1 MPGLFSHLGQCLLRK
16 VFELLY
22 KKEYETEEEFPKA
35 IRMFSS
41 LALLPPS
48 EVVPAFE
55 TLCDYVSTK
64 QVERNGQME
73 QLVPDD
79 FQYYVEK
86 NFIGLSLRRSGQRKI
101 PMYPISFWSCYDR
114 VMEGHQRT
122 NNDHEGLCTNTHRSC

>member
-1 MPGLFSHLGQCLLRK
+1 
-16 VFELLY
+16 
-22 KKEYETEEEFPKA
+22 
-35 IRMFSS
+35 MFSS

-64 QVERNGQME
+64 QVERNCQME

-86 NFIGLSLRRSGQRKI
+86 NSIGLPLRKSGQRKI
-101 PMYPISFWSCYDR
+101 PKYPISLFQS
-114 VMEGHQRT
+114 
-122 NNDHEGLCTNTHRSC
+122 HEN